1 MNTKDLTPK
10 QIDDIITHAKL
21 FLDASKEWM
30 DIHHESVPTPV
41 VLQYNELE
49 EALDA
54 VAE

>member
-1 MNTKDLTPK
+1 MKIKDLTPE
-10 QIDDIITHAKL
+10 QMNDIITHAKL
-21 FLDASKEWM
+21 FMDASKEWM